1 MKRDKEAAGKFQH
14 FLLPFFGVSEF
25 QLIGF
30 FFLSLVR

>member
-1 MKRDKEAAGKFQH
+1 MKLDKEAAGNFQH
-14 FLLPFFGVSEF
+14 FLLPLYRVSEL

>member
-1 MKRDKEAAGKFQH
+1 MKRDKEAAGN

>member
-1 MKRDKEAAGKFQH
+1 MKRDEEAKQEISNISCC
-14 FLLPFFGVSEF
+14 LFGVSEF